1 LATAVAPAPLKFRY
15 VSEKLQGLLDAFV
28 CTTSTGADLSRF
40 LRERAIK
47 EQEENISTTFVFLPP
62 DESRVDAFVTLSATG
77 VKTPPKY
84 RERFPDR
91 IVLPAVMIDY
101 LAVSDAKRVEGGL
114 GLRIFQWVESRVYPL
129 NASVGVRFVALDVYA
144 SDWGA
149 YRRYA
154 SADWGFH
161 ALPLRP
167 DHSRREDSQDAPSA
181 DDPPPTWLRPDRLIP
196 MVYDL
201 VEHNGPFELPPP
213 VASAST

>member
-1 LATAVAPAPLKFRY
+1 LAAALVPEPLKFRY
-15 VSEKLQGLLDAFV
+15 VSEQLQGLLDAFV
-28 CTTSTGADLSRF
+28 CTTSTGVDLCRF
-40 LRERAIK
+40 LRERAVK
-47 EQEENISTTFVFLPP
+47 EQVENVSTTFVFVPA

-84 RERFPDR
+84 RESFPDR
-91 IVLPAVMIDY
+91 VVLPAVMIDY
-101 LAVSDAKRVEGGL
+101 LAVSDARRGEGL

-129 NASVGVRFVALDVYA
+129 NASIGVRFVALDVYA

-149 YRRYA
+149 YQRYA

-167 DHSRREDSQDAPSA
+167 DYGRKEESRDAPDA
-181 DDPPPTWLRPDRLIP
+181 AGVPPTWLRPDRLIP

-201 VEHNGPFELPPP
+201 VERNGPFELPP
-213 VASAST
+213 VT